1 MACLVTP
8 VAFCVG
14 CCSSACD
21 VRNRQRFHRE
31 PLFRVKEGR
40 LALAAAAAAF
50 IGLALYIYMSIKC
63 AERHRMP
70 YSPWPT
76 SYEKGPCFS
85 EGEGAY
91 VGTGFFSACLMGA
104 GSGVLFILLVEYAS
118 RRSDEGATGIG
129 NQIEGAASP
138 WSFHSGAGPEG
149 SHQIHHHGEALPPA
163 ANVGYGA
170 HGAASTSTMNPL
182 AAPAPVKV

>member
-1 MACLVTP
+1 
-8 VAFCVG
+8 
-14 CCSSACD
+14 
-21 VRNRQRFHRE
+21 
-31 PLFRVKEGR
+31 
-40 LALAAAAAAF
+40 
-50 IGLALYIYMSIKC
+50 
-63 AERHRMP
+63 MP

-76 SYEKGPCFS
+76 SYETGPCFS

-91 VGTGFFSACLMGA
+91 VGTGFFSACLMGV

-138 WSFHSGAGPEG
+138 WSFHSGPEG
-149 SHQIHHHGEALPPA
+149 SHQIHHHGEGLPPA